1 MNVPIISAMA
11 RRRIS
16 ALLLLGLVFGLGS
29 ATAALAEASA
39 GGARTASRS
48 RCGRHRH
55 GRRCAKAPSS
65 ARRPDPSI
73 DQQGSA
79 ELTPPAVENG
89 GGLGGGPGDHGP
101 AALAWA
107 KSQLHSTQWAWRCE
121 RFVEEAYG
129 ARFVFDSAAQAARR
143 LPLHRSAVKA
153 APRGALVY
161 FGPDA
166 YNHGWGHVG
175 LSLGDGRIVSALASV
190 RVTDVAA
197 SRYWSRLYV
206 GWATAP
212 DSWPGLIPSPPSA
225 AVAPASSDVR
235 FTAPAF
241 ASTVSGTIRLAVSA
255 GGVAGVAFDAYYA
268 TNPLDPRTLGWH
280 ALGVAQRDADGWSLD
295 WNTTAVPD
303 QGNPPWGTVNV
314 AAIAL
319 DGDGARTGTRDYRRI
334 AIDNTTGGTSIVAPP
349 ISPVPIQTFPEQ
361 EGHLGVNTFQD
372 PHLAAGLGP
381 RIDALTTVQVSCRL
395 YDPTIGSVNPDG
407 YWYRIAS
414 SPWSNAYYS
423 PANTFFNGDPLDG
436 PYTHNTDFSVPLC

>member
-1 MNVPIISAMA
+1 MA
-11 RRRIS
+11 WRRIS
-16 ALLLLGLVFGLGS
+16 ALLVLASVLAV
-29 ATAALAEASA
+29 APTARALADGPA
-39 GGARTASRS
+39 GGARAASHRG
-48 RCGRHRH
+48 RCSHRRH
-55 GRRCAKAPSS
+55 GRRCVKAPSS
-65 ARRPDPSI
+65 ARRPDRTI
-73 DQQGSA
+73 DQQGSPD
-79 ELTPPAVENG
+79 LTPPAVENG

-101 AALAWA
+101 EALAWA
-107 KSQLHSTQWAWRCE
+107 RSQLHSTKWAWRCE

-129 ARFVFDSAAQAARR
+129 VRFVFDSATQAEHR
-143 LPLHRSAVKA
+143 LPLHHGAVTT

-166 YNHGWGHVG
+166 YNRGWGHVG

-190 RVTDVAA
+190 RVTDVST

-206 GWATAP
+206 GWASAP
-212 DSWPGLIPSPPSA
+212 DSWPGLIPPPPA
-225 AVAPASSDVR
+225 AATAPGSSGVR

-241 ASTVSGTIRLAVSA
+241 ASTVSGTIRLAASA
-255 GGVAGVAFDAYYA
+255 GDVAGVAFDAYYA

-295 WNTTAVPD
+295 WNTTTVPD

-319 DGDGARTGTRDYRRI
+319 DRNGARTGTRDYRRI
-334 AIDNTTGGTSIVAPP
+334 EIDNTTGGGTGIVAPP
-349 ISPVPIQTFPEQ
+349 IVPTPAQTFPEQ

-423 PANTFFNGDPLDG
+423 PANTFFNGDPLNG